1 MSITGILIAA
11 ACVGIVGIFVG
22 LFLGVA
28 GIKFKVEVDER
39 ELTEAGIMGLII
51 SAAGAAVMVLGIVLF
66 ILQAGKISSQAKKD
80 ANREKPVMDEEPGS
94 TAPLTADSDGRD
106 GEPLGDTVGF
116 DK

>member
-1 MSITGILIAA
+1 
-11 ACVGIVGIFVG
+11 
-22 LFLGVA
+22 
-28 GIKFKVEVDER
+28 
-39 ELTEAGIMGLII
+39 MGLII

-80 ANREKPVMDEEPGS
+80 AGREKPVMDEELGS

-106 GEPLGDTVGF
+106 REPLGDTVGF

>member
-1 MSITGILIAA
+1 
-11 ACVGIVGIFVG
+11 
-22 LFLGVA
+22 
-28 GIKFKVEVDER
+28 
-39 ELTEAGIMGLII
+39 MGLII

-80 ANREKPVMDEEPGS
+80 ANREKPVEELGS

>member
-1 MSITGILIAA
+1 M
-11 ACVGIVGIFVG
+11 
-22 LFLGVA
+22 
-28 GIKFKVEVDER
+28 E
-39 ELTEAGIMGLII
+39 LII

-80 ANREKPVMDEEPGS
+80 ANREKPVMDEELGS